1 MKISN
6 KLKTI
11 LCTFVFSSAFLLAT
25 TSIGFCCSK
34 GFMEEP
40 PAPKS
45 LLKK

>member
-11 LCTFVFSSAFLLAT
+11 LSTLVFSTAFFLAT
-25 TSIGFCCSK
+25 TSIGLCCSK
-34 GFMEEP
+34 GLLEEP
-40 PAPKS
+40 TAPKC

>member
-11 LCTFVFSSAFLLAT
+11 LSTLIFSFAFFLAT
-25 TSIGFCCSK
+25 TSIGFCCSR
-34 GFMEEP
+34 GLFEEP
-40 PAPKS
+40 IAPKS

>member
-11 LCTFVFSSAFLLAT
+11 VSTFIFTSAFFFAT
-25 TSIGFCCSK
+25 TSIGLCCPK
-34 GFMEEP
+34 GLLEEP
-40 PAPKS
+40 TAPKS